1 MNKPELIEL
10 SENTD
15 LFLSEMIRMIVNS
28 DEHLELVK
36 MISDTYSSGEISLI
50 DILTKKTA
58 NTEGSGFFGRSQLI
72 EKLLPELRLTLED
85 AILLTE
91 FTHQNRIY
99 LSPKSFS
106 RFEENLCSNYI
117 GVEKSEKIVEW
128 LISSPQESKNLIIPI
143 LLSTKESND
152 EYLISYLIPLL
163 NSKKI
168 EIINQCLVFLDHN
181 QIEKKEV
188 CIKMLEILD
197 DESLNELKE
206 LAISALINFVKVNL
220 ITTTELIDIIQTNVN
235 EDSDFF
241 ANCLFH
247 KRTTI
252 DETLFDYLSNKVK
265 NETILNDENAP
276 ILNSIIYNL
285 IDSGSDNKTIEF
297 IETMGLRG
305 KNIEYLSKLSSI
317 EHHIAQNEEIFKK
330 IVIKWF
336 SEGNDKLFPIID
348 SIHKNINDAN
358 NYKFKNR
365 VLETE
370 NLTQRQLKYI
380 IIRSSGWFF
389 FHPKLA
395 LEFIV
400 LLYEKLDEKNRLTS
414 AHVITD
420 VFLSNYLA
428 TIDEYLKLHLES
440 ALAKDFQNKIE
451 TLKKQANIS
460 WMVNELKNSA
470 SLTNEFEV
478 NEHKEMEEVYKQ
490 AHKNSILSQ
499 FATPLHIL
507 YGNGSIYY
515 TESINTP
522 PVRQEMTMG
531 TFEHSFE
538 RPAMLVTDTTGL
550 ELMLI
555 KYKFGELK

>member
-330 IVIKWF
+330 
-336 SEGNDKLFPIID
+336 
-348 SIHKNINDAN
+348 
-358 NYKFKNR
+358 
-365 VLETE
+365 
-370 NLTQRQLKYI
+370 
-380 IIRSSGWFF
+380 
-389 FHPKLA
+389 
-395 LEFIV
+395 
-400 LLYEKLDEKNRLTS
+400 
-414 AHVITD
+414 
-420 VFLSNYLA
+420 
-428 TIDEYLKLHLES
+428 
-440 ALAKDFQNKIE
+440 
-451 TLKKQANIS
+451 
-460 WMVNELKNSA
+460 
-470 SLTNEFEV
+470 
-478 NEHKEMEEVYKQ
+478 
-490 AHKNSILSQ
+490 
-499 FATPLHIL
+499 
-507 YGNGSIYY
+507 
-515 TESINTP
+515 
-522 PVRQEMTMG
+522 
-531 TFEHSFE
+531 
-538 RPAMLVTDTTGL
+538 
-550 ELMLI
+550 
-555 KYKFGELK
+555 